1 MKTEIVYVE
10 IETGGNHD
18 GKAWIGKCFFSKS
31 GKTIYFNGN
40 VFQKGGRGGG
50 GNHYDID
57 SGEGFWISGVKK
69 NGTDRHKFGKGII
82 EIDES
87 IISEYLEIIGETELQ
102 KNKFKIVNLNNVPAK
117 EKATEILN
125 EKYDAYFDSSIRFKK
140 KPSDLNDIE
149 LENLIKY
156 YNEIDFPEMYKKN
169 RKLYINQLKELEIE
183 KENRNKEKNYA

>member
-40 VFQKGGRGGG
+40 VYQKGGRGGA

-87 IISEYLEIIGETELQ
+87 IITEYLEIIGETELQ

-125 EKYDAYFDSSIRFKK
+125 EKYDSEFDISIRFKK
-140 KPSDLNDIE
+140 KPSDLTENE

-156 YNEIDFPEMYKKN
+156 YNEIDLHEMYKKN
-169 RKLYINQLKELEIE
+169 RKLYIEQLKDLETE
-183 KENRNKEKNYA
+183 KEKRNKEKNYA